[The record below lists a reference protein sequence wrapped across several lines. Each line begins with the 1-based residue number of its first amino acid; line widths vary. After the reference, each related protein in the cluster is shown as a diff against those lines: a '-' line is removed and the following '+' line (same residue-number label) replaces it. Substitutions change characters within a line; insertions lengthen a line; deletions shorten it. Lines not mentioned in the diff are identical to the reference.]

1 MASIINAT
9 TTNGVAVQGDNSG
22 SLQLQTNSGTTA
34 VTIDTSQN
42 VGVGTTSPSQKLDV
56 TGNARLNA
64 SSSPVLQLSESGTL
78 RGSITGSST
87 IGLYFQ
93 TFTTTPMRFDTNG
106 LERMRITSD
115 GIAQV
120 NTTASGPTIGVDTKL
135 MVKGGDG
142 VIECYSNSN
151 GANYYGITFKNN
163 NANNSGI
170 QGTVFINST
179 SVTYS
184 SLSDYRFKENVAPM
198 KGALDKVKLLK
209 PVTYTWKSSGEHGQ
223 GFLAHEL
230 QEVVPDCVVG
240 EKDAVNE
247 DGSPK
252 GQQVD
257 TSFLVATLTAAIQE
271 QQVQIEELKAEV
283 QALKGVK

>member
-1 MASIINAT
+1 MPSIINALT
-9 TTNGVAVQGDNSG
+9 AAGGGVAISGDATGN
-22 SLQLQTNSGTTA
+22 LALQTAGTTA
-34 VTIDTSQN
+34 VTVDTSQN
-42 VGVGTTSPSQKLDV
+42 STFAGNVLGTASTFQVGVNTSGKDTRFGVLSG
-56 TGNARLNA
+56 GNGRVEFYSAG
-64 SSSPVLQLSESGTL
+64 SEA
-78 RGSITGSST
+78 
-87 IGLYFQ
+87 
-93 TFTTTPMRFDTNG
+93 
-106 LERMRITSD
+106 MRITTA
-115 GIAQV
+115 GIAQI
-120 NTTASGPTIGVDTKL
+120 NTTAAAPSIGVDTKL

-151 GANYYGITFKNN
+151 GASYYGITFKNN

-283 QALKGVK
+283 QALKGGK